1 MNTKEIYEELSKF
14 VVGQDE
20 YIKQLAILSYK
31 HQLKQKQIE
40 KGLTPIN
47 TNMLVI
53 GPSGCGKTFAARK
66 LASLIDVP
74 FYEIDCSNLVQ
85 VGYKGNT
92 SIEDSLSRLVNENK
106 HNYNKAIIYLDE
118 FDKILDL
125 ALLKDG
131 KGTGSQQNFL
141 KILEPG
147 KATITTGYRF
157 ESKLEIDTSGFTFIA
172 TGSFESVKREIK
184 LNNNVTMGFNVERK
198 IFEDINLSKRDLIE
212 YGYMAE
218 LMGRFPTFIN
228 INQLSEDDFV
238 SILKNSEDSV
248 YKRYVELFK
257 QDNISFNINDSAF
270 RNIVEQSYSNVIGAR
285 SMDETISKI
294 ADQCLYDASYDT
306 SIVSIDVSGTKDG
319 YKFNYRFGKSRNILQ
334 NKNDEIGYLMVN
346 ELKKEMSNYL
356 EDMDIKIRYDNQI
369 KKDIEAIFSNSSD
382 VIKIVDYIYELE
394 MLMNVDV
401 NNEYKII
408 RDSYYGHFIEKYS
421 NLNRESEEENKNGK

>member
-306 SIVSIDVSGTKDG
+306 SIVSIDVSGTKNG
-319 YKFNYRFGKSRNILQ
+319 YKFKYRFGELRNY
-334 NKNDEIGYLMVN
+334 KDSDDTVGYLLVN
-346 ELKKEMSNYL
+346 ELKKEMNEYI
-356 EDMDIKIRYDNQI
+356 EEMDTMVRYENSLRKEIDS
-369 KKDIEAIFSNSSD
+369 IFSGGSD
-382 VIKIVDYIYELE
+382 VIKVADYIYELKM
-394 MLMNVDV
+394 MLNIDV
-401 NNEYKII
+401 NENFRGVRNEFY
-408 RDSYYGHFIEKYS
+408 DHFINKYI
-421 NLNRESEEENKNGK
+421 NIKQESEKESNNGK